1 MPLRLPLRLSV
12 RIGARGTMLLVLAA
26 LWARLFAW
34 PLIAGRSGSAGA
46 FYYTWP
52 LDLRLTLWSA
62 TIALAI
68 LAAFAPP
75 RHDWWGW
82 VALVIMPTQRAVAW
96 AWAGISGEV
105 SPATAVDQA
114 VFYVLL
120 VAAVMT
126 AASMRPPSLEQSET
140 MEATGGEQ

>member
-1 MPLRLPLRLSV
+1 MPESMHLRVTV
-12 RIGARGTMLLVLAA
+12 RIGARGAMLLVLAA
-26 LWARLFAW
+26 LWTRLFAW
-34 PLIAGRSGSAGA
+34 PLVADRAGSAGV

-52 LDLRLTLWSA
+52 LDLRLTLWAA
-62 TIALAI
+62 TIILAA

-96 AWAGISGEV
+96 AWAGISGQV
-105 SPATAVDQA
+105 APLTAADQGLL
-114 VFYVLL
+114 YVLL

-126 AASMRPPSLEQSET
+126 AAAMRPPSLEPSEA